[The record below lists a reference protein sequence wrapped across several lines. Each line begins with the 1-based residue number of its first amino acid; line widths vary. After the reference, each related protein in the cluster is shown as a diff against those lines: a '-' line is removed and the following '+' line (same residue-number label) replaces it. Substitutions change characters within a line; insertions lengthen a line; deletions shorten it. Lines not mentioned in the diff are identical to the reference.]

1 MFHQL
6 EMHVHQ
12 MMYMQICAIKFNLLT
27 YLLRLL
33 LAHSA
38 NVIILT
44 CVVVRF
50 KIFRCD
56 CYSPP
61 RSLHPGQLLLSAP
74 PSVQLRHCDDKRIRD
89 VSELN

>member
-44 CVVVRF
+44 YVVVRF

-74 PSVQLRHCDDKRIRD
+74 PLVTPL
-89 VSELN
+89 